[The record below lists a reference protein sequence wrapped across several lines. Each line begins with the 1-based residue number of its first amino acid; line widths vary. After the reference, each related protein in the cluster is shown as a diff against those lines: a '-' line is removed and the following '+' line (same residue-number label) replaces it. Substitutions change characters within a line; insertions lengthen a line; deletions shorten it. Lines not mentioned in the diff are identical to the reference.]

1 MAMAH
6 EIPCWYMRGGT
17 SKGPFFLAS
26 DLPEEK
32 ATRDAVI
39 LAVMGSPDERQIDG
53 LGGGRTLTS
62 KAGILSVPED
72 GVADLDFLFAQVGIA
87 DATVDTTPNCGNML
101 AAALPAAI
109 EAGLLAGDH
118 GSTMRRVRTVNTG
131 VIAEITIDTPFG
143 NPVYDGTAR
152 IDGVPRPAAAVSCGF
167 LDTEGSVSG
176 SLLPTGNLRDTIDG
190 VAVTLIDN
198 GMPVMI
204 IAASDLGVRG
214 DERPEALDAD
224 TALKTRI
231 EALRLKAGPLMNL
244 GDVSKKPIPK
254 ITLVSAPRAGG
265 AISTRTF
272 IPHDCHS
279 SIGVLGAVTVA
290 TAAVLPGTV
299 AHDLAVPGEGD
310 TRSLS
315 IEHPSGEFSVEVGLA
330 GTRVIRAALLRTA
343 RLLMRGSVP
352 ISPSIWRGPTA

>member
-1 MAMAH
+1 
-6 EIPCWYMRGGT
+6 MRGGT

-26 DLPEEK
+26 DLPGDK
-32 ATRDAVI
+32 ATRDAVL

-53 LGGGRTLTS
+53 LGGARTLTS
-62 KAGILSVPED
+62 KAGILSIPDD
-72 GVADLDFLFAQVGIA
+72 GAADLDFLFAQVGIA
-87 DATVDTTPNCGNML
+87 EASVDTTPNCGNML

-118 GSTMRRVRTVNTG
+118 GSTTRRVRTVNTG
-131 VIAEITIDTPFG
+131 VIAEITIETPFG
-143 NPVYDGTAR
+143 RPGYDGNAR
-152 IDGVPRPAAAVSCGF
+152 IDGVPRPAAPVSCGF

-190 VAVTLIDN
+190 IAVTLIDN

-204 IAASDLGVRG
+204 IAASDVGVRG
-214 DERPEALDAD
+214 DERPETLDAD
-224 TALKTRI
+224 AALKARI

-244 GDVSKKPIPK
+244 GDVSRKPIPK
-254 ITLVSAPRAGG
+254 ITLVSAPRTAGG
-265 AISTRTF
+265 AIGTRTF
-272 IPHDCHS
+272 IPHDCHT

-299 AHDLAVPGEGD
+299 AYDLAVAGEGD
-310 TRSLS
+310 TRTLS
-315 IEHPSGEFSVEVGLA
+315 IEHPSGEFSVEVGLD

-352 ISPSIWRGPTA
+352 ISPSIWRGPSA

>member
-1 MAMAH
+1 
-6 EIPCWYMRGGT
+6 MRGGT

-26 DLPEEK
+26 DLPEDK
-32 ATRDAVI
+32 ATRDAVL

-53 LGGGRTLTS
+53 LGGARTLTS
-62 KAGILSVPED
+62 KAGILSIPDD

-87 DATVDTTPNCGNML
+87 EASVDTTPNCGNML

-109 EAGLLAGDH
+109 EAGLLTADH
-118 GSTMRRVRTVNTG
+118 GSTTRRVRTVNTG
-131 VIAEITIDTPFG
+131 VIAEITIETPFG
-143 NPVYDGTAR
+143 RPAYDGNAR
-152 IDGVPRPAAAVSCGF
+152 IDGVPRPAAPVSCGF

-190 VAVTLIDN
+190 IEVTLIDN

-224 TALKTRI
+224 VALKARI

-244 GDVSKKPIPK
+244 GDVSRKPIPK
-254 ITLVSAPRAGG
+254 ITLVSAPRTTGG
-265 AISTRTF
+265 AIGTRTF
-272 IPHDCHS
+272 IPHDCHT

-299 AHDLAVPGEGD
+299 AYDLAVAGEGD
-310 TRSLS
+310 TRTLS
-315 IEHPSGEFSVEVGLA
+315 IEHPSGEFSVEVGLD

-352 ISPSIWRGPTA
+352 ISPSIWRGPSA

>member
-1 MAMAH
+1 MAH

-17 SKGPFFLAS
+17 SKGPFFLAT
-26 DLPEEK
+26 DLPDDK
-32 ATRDAVI
+32 TTRDAVI

-53 LGGGRTLTS
+53 LGGARTLTS
-62 KAGILSVPED
+62 KAGILSIPDD
-72 GVADLDFLFAQVGIA
+72 GAADLDFLFAQVGIGEA
-87 DATVDTTPNCGNML
+87 SVDTTPNCGNML

-109 EAGLLAGDH
+109 EAGLLVGDH
-118 GSTMRRVRTVNTG
+118 GTTTRRVRTINTG
-131 VIAEITIDTPFG
+131 VIAEITIETPFG
-143 NPVYDGTAR
+143 RPMYDGDAR
-152 IDGVPRPAAAVSCGF
+152 IDGVPRPASPVSCGF

-176 SLLPTGNLRDTIDG
+176 SLLPTGHLRDTIDG
-190 VAVTLIDN
+190 IAVTLIDN

-204 IAASDLGVRG
+204 IAASELAVRG
-214 DERPEALDAD
+214 DERPETLDAD
-224 TALKTRI
+224 TGLKARI

-254 ITLVSAPRAGG
+254 ITLVSAPRHGG
-265 AISTRTF
+265 AIGTRTF

-299 AHDLAVPGEGD
+299 AHDLAGAGDGD
-310 TRSLS
+310 TRIVS
-315 IEHPSGEFSVEVGLA
+315 IEHPSGEFSVEVGLE
-330 GTRVIRAALLRTA
+330 GTRVVRAALLRTA

-352 ISPSIWRGPTA
+352 VSPSIWRGPAA

>member
-1 MAMAH
+1 
-6 EIPCWYMRGGT
+6 MRGGT

-26 DLPEEK
+26 DLPGDK
-32 ATRDAVI
+32 AARDAVI

-53 LGGGRTLTS
+53 LGGARTLTS
-62 KAGILSVPED
+62 KAGILSIPDD
-72 GVADLDFLFAQVGIA
+72 GIADLDFLFAQVGIA
-87 DATVDTTPNCGNML
+87 DASVDTTPNCGNML

-109 EAGLLAGDH
+109 EAGLLEGDH
-118 GSTMRRVRTVNTG
+118 GTTTRRVRTVNTG
-131 VIAEITIDTPFG
+131 VIAEITIETPFG
-143 NPVYDGTAR
+143 RPVYDGNAR
-152 IDGVPRPAAAVSCGF
+152 IDGVPRPASPVRCGF

-176 SLLPTGNLRDTIDG
+176 SLLPTGQVRDTIDG
-190 VAVTLIDN
+190 VTVTLIDN

-214 DERPEALDAD
+214 DERPETLDAD
-224 TALKTRI
+224 TALKARI

-254 ITLVSAPRAGG
+254 ITLVSAPRHGG
-265 AISTRTF
+265 AIGTRTF

-299 AHDLAVPGEGD
+299 AHDLAVAGDGD
-310 TRSLS
+310 TRTVS
-315 IEHPSGEFSVEVGLA
+315 IEHPSGEFSVEIGLQ

-352 ISPSIWRGPTA
+352 ISPSIWRGPAA

>member
-1 MAMAH
+1 
-6 EIPCWYMRGGT
+6 MRGGT
-17 SKGPFFLAS
+17 SKGPFFLAG
-26 DLPEEK
+26 DLPGDK
-32 ATRDAVI
+32 TTRDAVI
-39 LAVMGSPDERQIDG
+39 LSVMGSPDERQIDG
-53 LGGGRTLTS
+53 LGGARTLTS
-62 KAGILSVPED
+62 KAGILSLPED

-118 GSTMRRVRTVNTG
+118 GSTTRRVRTVNTG
-131 VIAEITIDTPFG
+131 VIAEITIETPFG
-143 NPVYDGTAR
+143 SPVYDGNAR
-152 IDGVPRPAAAVSCGF
+152 IDGVPRPAAPVRCGF

-214 DERPEALDAD
+214 DERPEVLDAD
-224 TALKTRI
+224 TALKARI

-244 GDVSKKPIPK
+244 GDVNKKPIPK

-290 TAAVLPGTV
+290 TAVVLPGTV
-299 AHDLAVPGEGD
+299 AHDLAIAGEGD

-315 IEHPSGEFSVEVGLA
+315 IEHPSGEFSVEVGLD

>member
-1 MAMAH
+1 
-6 EIPCWYMRGGT
+6 MRGGT

-53 LGGGRTLTS
+53 LGGARTLTS

-118 GSTMRRVRTVNTG
+118 GSTIRRVRTVNTG

>member
-1 MAMAH
+1 
-6 EIPCWYMRGGT
+6 MRGGT

-53 LGGGRTLTS
+53 LGGARTLTS

>member
-1 MAMAH
+1 
-6 EIPCWYMRGGT
+6 MRGGT

-26 DLPEEK
+26 DLPGDK
-32 ATRDAVI
+32 AARDAVI

-53 LGGGRTLTS
+53 LGGARTLTS
-62 KAGILSVPED
+62 KAGILSIPDD
-72 GVADLDFLFAQVGIA
+72 GIADLDFLFAQVGIA
-87 DATVDTTPNCGNML
+87 DASVDTTPNCGNML

-109 EAGLLAGDH
+109 EAGLLEGDH
-118 GSTMRRVRTVNTG
+118 GTTTRRVRTVNTG
-131 VIAEITIDTPFG
+131 VIAEITIETPFG
-143 NPVYDGTAR
+143 RPVYDGNAR
-152 IDGVPRPAAAVSCGF
+152 IDGVPRPASPVRCGF

-176 SLLPTGNLRDTIDG
+176 SLLPTGQVRDTIDG
-190 VAVTLIDN
+190 VTVTLIDN

-214 DERPEALDAD
+214 DERPETLDAD
-224 TALKTRI
+224 TALKARI

-254 ITLVSAPRAGG
+254 ITLVSAPRHGG
-265 AISTRTF
+265 AIGTRTF

-299 AHDLAVPGEGD
+299 AHDLAVAGDGD
-310 TRSLS
+310 TRTVS
-315 IEHPSGEFSVEVGLA
+315 IEHPSGEFSVEIGLE

-352 ISPSIWRGPTA
+352 ISPSIWRGPAA